1 MMTKRSSRDRSG
13 LSRRGFLA
21 GAAGL
26 GGTALLSGGVRLDPA
41 EAASRPAAGRP
52 PSSASDR
59 LAEAFEVRRKAAE
72 QARSLG
78 RARENINGDE
88 SNLPRRIACY
98 SKGLPHDKNG
108 EPDLKAY
115 DVLLK
120 ALKSGEPE
128 DFERVPLGGFVK
140 LANPQAALAFDLV
153 GPDGCQ
159 VALAPPPGFSSAE
172 QASELVELYWHALA
186 RDIPFAEYGANPL
199 IQQAAEDLS
208 RQSAFQGPREGGR
221 VTPATLFRGSSAG
234 DLNGPYLSQFLWKT
248 LPFTP
253 IKVEQKIRTAVPGV
267 DYMTTFEEWL
277 GIQNGAISGVNRFDD
292 KPRYIRNGR
301 DLGEYVHRDFTYQ
314 AFLGACLA
322 ALKMGTLPDGGNPYK
337 HSRTQSGFTTFGQ
350 PYLLYLIAVV
360 TQVALKACWYQKWM
374 VHRRLRPEEYGGRV
388 EGHLRKLVEYPLH
401 ADLLASAALEEVRR
415 REGTALLPQAYPEGC
430 PTHPSYPAGH
440 AVIAGACVTA
450 LKACLDE
457 SHEIPEPVVASADG
471 LALEPFHGPALT
483 VGGELDKLA
492 SNIAL
497 GRDFAGLH
505 WRSDGSEGLKLGEAV
520 AIAVLEE
527 MHLTGNEL
535 FAGFSLRRFDGTRVS
550 VG

>member
-1 MMTKRSSRDRSG
+1 MAKRSSRSPSR

-26 GGTALLSGGVRLDPA
+26 GGAALVAGGFRLDPA
-41 EAASRPAAGRP
+41 AAGSRPAAGRHP
-52 PSSASDR
+52 LPQADR
-59 LAEAFEVRRKAAE
+59 LSEAFEARRKAAE
-72 QARSLG
+72 HANRLG
-78 RARENINGDE
+78 RAKELANGDE
-88 SNLPRRIACY
+88 TGLPRRIACY
-98 SKGLPHDKNG
+98 SKGLPHNKTG
-108 EPDLKAY
+108 EPDPKAY

-120 ALKSGEPE
+120 ALKSGDPE
-128 DFERVPLGGFVK
+128 DFEHIPLGGFVK

-159 VALAPPPGFSSAE
+159 IELAPPPGFAGAE
-172 QASELVELYWHALA
+172 QAAEMVELYWHALA
-186 RDIPFAEYGANPL
+186 RDVSFAEYGSHPL
-199 IQQAAEDLS
+199 IRKAAEDLS
-208 RQSAFQGPREGGR
+208 WQSGFRGPRAGGR
-221 VTPATLFRGSSAG
+221 VTPATLFRGSSAS
-234 DLNGPYLSQFLWKT
+234 DLTGPYISQFLWKT

-253 IKVEQKIRTAVPGV
+253 IKVEQKIRTAVPDI
-267 DYMTTFEEWL
+267 DYMTSFDEWL
-277 GIQNGAISGVNRFDD
+277 RIQNGAIAGVNQFDAL
-292 KPRYIRNGR
+292 PRYIRNGR

-360 TQVALKACWYQKWM
+360 TQVSLKVCWYQKWM
-374 VHRRLRPEEYGGRV
+374 VHRRLRPEELGGRI
-388 EGHLRKLVEYPLH
+388 ESHLRKTAEYPLH
-401 ADLLASAALEEVRR
+401 PDLFASAALEEVRR
-415 REGTALLPQAYPEGC
+415 RHGSALLPQAYPEGC

-457 SHEIPEPVVASADG
+457 SHEIPEPVEASADG
-471 LALEPFHGPALT
+471 LTLLPYKGPALT

-492 SNIAL
+492 GNIAL

-505 WRSDGSEGLKLGEAV
+505 WRSDGVEGLRLGEAV
-520 AIAVLEE
+520 AIEVLEE
-527 MHLTGNEL
+527 MRLTGNEL
-535 FAGFSLRRFDGTRVS
+535 FAGFSLRRFDGTRIS